1 MAKGRKLWLPSQ
13 VSAFSDAH
21 AHESKH
27 RRQLS
32 SQANYTDKPNSKI
45 PDDGLTL
52 NHFAAGSTKIA
63 QQENHSQNAAILDHS
78 LLSIN
83 NNNSEK
89 HDLTFHIKTYG
100 CQMNVNDSDIVR
112 SLLLDASFRECSD
125 EADANILLTNT
136 CAIREGAEEKVW
148 HRMRELHGKFNKR
161 KSKKNKKVVAVL
173 GCMAER
179 LQEQLFV
186 DGLADVVVGPDAY
199 RDLPRLLQELASEE
213 TEVEQA
219 VNVQLSL
226 DETYADITPVRRNP
240 DDVSAFVSIQ
250 RGCANRCSFCI
261 VPFTRGQERSRPFE
275 SIVEEVRQL
284 NDEGVK
290 EITLLG
296 QNVNSYHDQ
305 SPDAIAA
312 MPRNDYNM
320 SNQGFRS
327 RIRRGGAGYFF
338 ADLLEAVSDVS
349 PEMRVRFTSPH
360 PKDYPQELLSLMAER
375 PNISNCLHMPAQSGS
390 TSVLKRMKR
399 GYSRETYLELMV
411 NVHSIIPDVAI
422 TSDFIS
428 GFCGETELE
437 HQDTISLLQQV
448 RYDQAFMFAYSL
460 REKTHAHRVME
471 DNVPEDVKLK
481 RLQEVI
487 ATFRENVQQKNEEKE
502 LGRLRLVL
510 VEGEAKRSKSG
521 NRLYSGRTD
530 QNKRIVFPG
539 GEEACDAFSE
549 STLNRVMN
557 AVKAESPTALLSPLD
572 WSEDI
577 RVDVKPGDYAIVH
590 VTEVKGHGLR
600 GEILCRSS
608 IKEFEESGLSKMDKT
623 SLSQANLVKEAFIR
637 EGDANAAFVA

>member
-305 SPDAIAA
+305 SPNAIAA

-487 ATFRENVQQKNEEKE
+487 ATFRESVQQKNEEKE
-502 LGRLRLVL
+502 RGRLRLVL

-623 SLSQANLVKEAFIR
+623 SLSQADLVKEAFIR
-637 EGDANAAFVA
+637 ERDANAAFVA